1 MKRLIFSISSALSI
15 IALSIAGCSSA
26 AKSNSN
32 AAEAESATAQMPSVD
47 FCADSAYAFVEAQC
61 AFGPRVPGTVAHSR
75 CGDYLV
81 QHLKKYG
88 ALVTEQK
95 AKLKAFDGTTLNMR
109 NIIASINPNAEKRIL
124 LLAHWDCRPW
134 ADSDSELANHAL
146 PVMGANDGA
155 SGVGVLLEICRA
167 LHNRPAQVGVDIM
180 LVDDED
186 WGNHNG
192 DEDSWALGTQYW
204 TKNMHS
210 QGYRPAFGILLDMVG
225 AYGASFYQEYY
236 STSYAQS
243 VVTEV
248 WNIAHRLGYGALFPK
263 ERGGGITDDHVFV
276 NRAGI
281 PCIDIIDMRPGTEHG
296 FFPHWHTTA
305 DTMQSIDPATLKA
318 VGSVV
323 LALIYSM

>member
-1 MKRLIFSISSALSI
+1 MKRLIFSISSVLSI

-134 ADSDSELANHAL
+134 ADSDSVLANHAQ

-167 LHNRPAQVGVDIM
+167 LHNRPAQVGVDIL

-204 TKNMHS
+204 TKNMHIK
-210 QGYRPAFGILLDMVG
+210 GYRPAFGILLDMVG

-281 PCIDIIDMRPGTEHG
+281 PCIDIIDMRPGTENG
-296 FFPHWHTTA
+296 FFPYWHTTH
-305 DTMQSIDPATLKA
+305 DTMQNIDPATLKA